1 MDDGDGNKSS
11 PPAADQQAG
20 VDPNFIDPTDMAEE
34 EQRKIDEEVDRRV
47 AAAMAERGLKENVT
61 AAVLERLAD
70 SIAAA
75 CRRDSN
81 ESNPTG
87 MVEMRRQRLE
97 IPDFNPDG
105 LNDEGEVVAAFQVFQ
120 TSMKEYCGHN
130 DLWDV
135 LNGIKVPVGNSNISM
150 ETLNSNFRPEAVKK
164 SLSLWNLLLSRIKG
178 KTAWQRVHSTSSPQE
193 GWEVL
198 VSMFTVRQEEA
209 KRRFDR
215 EFRQLEQKVGEGV
228 MQYLSRA
235 ETARRNLENVGV
247 MIDETEGSRAIIRG
261 LRDDVPDLRLQK
273 LAMLT
278 NTGTLSRGKLDELM
292 RQVVENER
300 NATRGGENDDTRHAL
315 LAADA
320 GRSGRDGHPRRQQA
334 AQGPPAGGAERIPPQ
349 HYCDFHG
356 YNKNHDSKYCMQLYR
371 LFALRHSGEFD
382 SYLEKRRHFL
392 GDEQPRR
399 QQGSGGRRAQQYPT
413 GQGGGS
419 WSQSRPSMGPS
430 NRGRGFSGGGRFGR
444 QPGGLAQQQQ
454 QVEMEE
460 QPQGEQHMGDGFGR
474 GLVVGASD
482 GGVGRGGASGNSPA
496 GVGIS
501 SDAFASAMDI
511 DPFNIWAAQQEQ
523 QELVRQLE
531 TSTSDPSASSSSPS
545 NGASDDRFPR
555 LRSCVAIHRAH
566 GRRANFRSGELPPA
580 GEPNLIVGVDMSG
593 PYASDNAAG
602 GGEVRHLQL
611 LLRRR
616 PVSPAECL
624 YPRRRRDSPSS
635 WSARRRLRRAAQSL
649 RRLQQQKQQHQ
660 QPSAPPAP
668 AESSTPSPLQP
679 AAVDT
684 SLPRAPSPSDEETLR
699 LLARVVRST
708 ISTRGLVEG
717 GVDSDAAFG
726 GGGD

>member
-47 AAAMAERGLKENVT
+47 AAAMAARGLKENVT

-81 ESNPTG
+81 GINPTG
-87 MVEMRRQRLE
+87 MVEMRQQQRLE

-135 LNGIKVPVGNSNISM
+135 LNGIKIPVGNSNISM

-178 KTAWQRVHSTSSPQE
+178 KTTWQRVHSTMSPQE

-198 VSMFTVRQEEA
+198 MNMFTVRQEEA

-215 EFRQLEQKVGEGV
+215 EFRELEQKVGEGV

-273 LAMLT
+273 LVMLT

-315 LAADA
+315 LAAGA

-349 HYCDFHG
+349 YYCDFHG

-399 QQGSGGRRAQQYPT
+399 QQGSGGRRAQQYRT

-444 QPGGLAQQQQ
+444 QPGGLVQQQQ

-460 QPQGEQHMGDGFGR
+460 QSQEEQHLGDGYGHV
-474 GLVVGASD
+474 LVVGASD
-482 GGVGRGGASGNSPA
+482 GGMGRGLASGNSPA

-501 SDAFASAMDI
+501 PGTFASALDV
-511 DPFNIWAAQQEQ
+511 DPFNIWAAKQEQ
-523 QELVRQLE
+523 QQLVRQLE

-545 NGASDDRFPR
+545 NGPSDDRFPR
-555 LRSCVAIHRAH
+555 LR
-566 GRRANFRSGELPPA
+566 RSGERGGPSPSAPAPATSSFPGGVSLPAPPE
-580 GEPNLIVGVDMSG
+580 GFTFQLVRTSPPSPSG
-593 PYASDNAAG
+593 PEPAPPPTAEAATSTTVSAASTCRELHPVAAAAG
-602 GGEVRHLQL
+602 GGRHFT
-611 LLRRR
+611 
-616 PVSPAECL
+616 P
-624 YPRRRRDSPSS
+624 
-635 WSARRRLRRAAQSL
+635 
-649 RRLQQQKQQHQ
+649 
-660 QPSAPPAP
+660 PSAFSVRRGDP
-668 AESSTPSPLQP
+668 E
-679 AAVDT
+679 AAC
-684 SLPRAPSPSDEETLR
+684 
-699 LLARVVRST
+699 
-708 ISTRGLVEG
+708 TRGAFYHL
-717 GVDSDAAFG
+717 DARTG
-726 GGGD
+726 RGRSRQ